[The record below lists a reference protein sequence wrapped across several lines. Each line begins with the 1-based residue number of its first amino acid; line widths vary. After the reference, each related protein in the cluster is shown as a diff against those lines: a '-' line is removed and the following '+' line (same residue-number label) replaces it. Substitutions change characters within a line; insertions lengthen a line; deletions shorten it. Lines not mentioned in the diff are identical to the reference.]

1 MRRSTSWLVLAA
13 TIIAAILA
21 LGCGVRVDANGTAK
35 INLLIAALLLVSRIW
50 WRENA
55 HPRLADAFGG
65 LALTLIGGMA
75 CGGIAMLG
83 LRLQFPMADHLLR
96 AWDDALWIDGLKIV
110 DGLIRQGQW
119 LFTIMAFVYNMTIP
133 AFALCLI
140 LLALKGERVE
150 AWRGAFCFVGA
161 LLTTCLV
168 AMFVPAK
175 GLGVWAPD
183 DLFDRLPERS
193 MRNFWPHFDQFY
205 SGSDPVLRLEV
216 VDGVVSFP
224 SFHSI
229 VGLLTFL
236 MWRKRVVTAAPA
248 TIWLFFLLLATF
260 PYGGH
265 YFVDLLGGCIVATT
279 WFAMSRWIEC
289 NNGRGESQLWVESRH

>member
-1 MRRSTSWLVLAA
+1 MRQSTSWLVLAA
-13 TIIAAILA
+13 TIIATILA
-21 LGCGVRVDANGTAK
+21 LVCEVRVDPNGTAK
-35 INLLIAALLLVSRIW
+35 IDLLIAALLLVSRIW
-50 WRENA
+50 WRGNS
-55 HPRLADAFGG
+55 HPRLADAFGA
-65 LALTLIGGMA
+65 LALTLLGGMA

-96 AWDDALWIDGLKIV
+96 AWDDALWIDGLEIV

-133 AFALCLI
+133 AFAIGLI
-140 LLALKGERVE
+140 VLALRGERVE
-150 AWRGAFCFVGA
+150 AWRGAFCFVGT

-168 AMFVPAK
+168 AMLVPAK

-183 DLFDRLPERS
+183 DLFDRLPQRS

-205 SGSDPVLRLEV
+205 SGTDPVLRLEV

-229 VGLLTFL
+229 VGFLTFL
-236 MWRKRVVTAAPA
+236 MWRKKVLTAVPA
-248 TIWLFFLLLATF
+248 AAWLFFLLLATF

-265 YFVDLLGGCIVATT
+265 YFVDLLGGYIVAMT
-279 WFAMSRWIEC
+279 WFAISRRIEC
-289 NNGRGESQLWVESRH
+289 KNGGDYSQLWVQS